1 MFQCGLCN
9 SLPHC
14 LHLYNNNN
22 LNQGNVVLNFKLLP
36 AILFSVHSLLFDL
49 NDDKVVS
56 KVKCDALFN
65 QLDQKKNSQSLKEF
79 DQSFHNGWRILEA
92 EDCYLEGAILIQN
105 YMKEKGSTDQ
115 NLYFHAGQL
124 YALNNDYSPAIALM
138 RKSLLSA
145 NAKTNDFLWN
155 EYVLGVIAFL
165 DRNQSD
171 LLKYKNILQEKGGVN
186 TNNTTILIKLL
197 NNFNLPY
204 STALNN

>member
-1 MFQCGLCN
+1 M
-9 SLPHC
+9 
-14 LHLYNNNN
+14 
-22 LNQGNVVLNFKLLP
+22 LNFKLLP